1 MPDRITMI
9 TAQFDPISLEDI
21 NRRASLQ
28 TRADNKYFL
37 RWPLFVNF
45 MESLRDTHVMMEIGG
60 QRAFTYDT
68 QYFDTPSLT
77 NYWNHVQKR
86 RKRFKVRSRKY
97 VDNSQNFFEIKLKG
111 GRGETIKH
119 KIAYTE
125 ADWGGVNATA
135 ASFLEDRL
143 RESYGIVLTEPMV
156 PSLRTLYRRITLSAR
171 DSTERITC
179 DFDLAFGADNQWQGR
194 MADDYVL
201 IETKS
206 ERGRGQADQLLWR
219 MGARPASGSKY
230 CLGLSLVWP
239 NLRSNPFQYVRKSYF
254 VREAAQ
260 SVDEQL
266 LSVAVGA
273 PALNGASSHGAA
285 PLPLPSTAAV
295 LFD

>member
-1 MPDRITMI
+1 VPDRITMI

-37 RWPLFVNF
+37 RWPLFVSF

-77 NYWNHVQKR
+77 NYWNHVQRR
-86 RKRFKVRSRKY
+86 RKRFKCRSRKY
-97 VDNSQNFFEIKLKG
+97 VDNGQNFFEIKLKG
-111 GRGETIKH
+111 GRGETVKY
-119 KIAYTE
+119 KIEYSD

-135 ASFLEDRL
+135 ASFLEERL
-143 RESYGIVLTEPMV
+143 RESYGIVLAEPMV
-156 PSLRTLYRRITLSAR
+156 PSLRTLYRRITLAAK

-179 DFDLAFGADNQWQGR
+179 DFDLAFGAENQWQGR

-206 ERGRGQADQLLWR
+206 ERGRGQVDQLLWR

-230 CLGLSLVWP
+230 CLGLSLVQP
-239 NLRSNPFQYVRKSYF
+239 HLRSNPFQHVRKSFF
-254 VREAAQ
+254 VREAAAQ
-260 SVDEQL
+260 PEEQL
-266 LSVAVGA
+266 ISIAVGA
-273 PALNGASSHGAA
+273 PAPSSLIPHGAA
-285 PLPLPSTAAV
+285 PMPLPSAAAV